1 MKKFLALLLVFALL
15 CSAMLM
21 LASCDDGNGPDDG
34 TGDGPGDGPGD
45 VPTPDGTID
54 IVTDPKDPEAGGESD
69 DNYIRQ

>member
-21 LASCDDGNGPDDG
+21 LASCDNGNGPDDG
-34 TGDGPGDGPGD
+34 PDDGPED